1 MKKPIDI
8 LTEVCYNI
16 YRKGVIRLEK
26 IKELEK
32 LLAQLIKLT
41 SKVIELVG
49 QITLLILAVKTIVDI
64 F

>member
-1 MKKPIDI
+1 MK
-8 LTEVCYNI
+8 
-16 YRKGVIRLEK
+16 K

-32 LLAQLIKLT
+32 LVEQLIKLT
-41 SKVIELVG
+41 GKVIEFVG